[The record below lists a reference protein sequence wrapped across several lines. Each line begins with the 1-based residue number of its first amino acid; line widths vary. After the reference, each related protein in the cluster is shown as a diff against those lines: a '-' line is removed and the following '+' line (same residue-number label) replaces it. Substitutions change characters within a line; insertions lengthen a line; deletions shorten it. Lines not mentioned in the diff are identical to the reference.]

1 MLAAV
6 LAEADRDAGCP
17 SAARRKGLK
26 NRTMNTATLKICR
39 AAHAVG
45 KLALAKRVLA
55 SELVAEAW
63 WNVSFFVMIFAAIA
77 VPQVTWGFLLFA
89 ASVINLLAAT
99 RHRKA
104 VERQT
109 TRK

>member
-1 MLAAV
+1 
-6 LAEADRDAGCP
+6 
-17 SAARRKGLK
+17 
-26 NRTMNTATLKICR
+26 MNTATLKICR

-45 KLALAKRVLA
+45 KLALAKRVIA

-77 VPQVTWGFLLFA
+77 VPQATWGFLLFA

-109 TRK
+109 MRQ

>member
-1 MLAAV
+1 M
-6 LAEADRDAGCP
+6 
-17 SAARRKGLK
+17 
-26 NRTMNTATLKICR
+26 
-39 AAHAVG
+39 G
-45 KLALAKRVLA
+45 KLALAKRVIA

-63 WNVSFFVMIFAAIA
+63 WNASFFVMIFAAIA
-77 VPQVTWGFLLFA
+77 VPQVTWGLLLFA

-109 TRK
+109 TRKQ